1 MRIPLDYYRIL
12 GLPIQAT
19 AEQLQQAHR
28 DRTLQRPRREYSEL
42 ASNARK
48 QLLDEAGAV
57 LSDPEARQAYDA
69 KFLSKTY
76 ELESEPEG
84 SGVAADLA
92 LDPNTPLIDIE
103 PTQFAG
109 ALLLLQEL
117 GEYELVLKLAL
128 PMLSGNNISLKNG
141 RFGDPKLVLP
151 DIVLTAALA
160 CLELGREQW
169 QQSNYD
175 WAATSLE
182 SGQEMLLREGLF
194 PQLRGEIQGELYKLR
209 PYRILELLAIPES
222 KSAERRRGLQLLQ
235 DMLQERSG
243 IDGNGDDQS
252 GLDVDDFLRF
262 IQQIRSHLTVAEQQD
277 LFVAEARRPSAV
289 ATYLAVYALVAR
301 GFAAREPSLIRRAKL
316 MLTQLGRRQDVHLEQ
331 AVTTLLLGQTE
342 EASAALALT
351 QEYELIE
358 FIRQQ
363 SQDAPDLLPGLCLY
377 AQRWLQSEVF
387 PYFRDLAEVQVS
399 LKDYF
404 ADDRVQAYLESLP
417 EATVE
422 EASEWMVTYSPP
434 EPASMAL
441 PPPSNPRS
449 PAVAI
454 TFPLANGSKPL
465 SGDENGYAGPP
476 LRGTTP
482 VPTSP
487 PNLETRATRV
497 RLAAETEAPRSNP
510 RVPPGLGDDDT
521 DSEMLPADAY
531 RGSHGG
537 QPQGT
542 APTNWGGDSSAYG
555 NPPSTRLPVAS
566 RVRGSRPDNPHRPP
580 RSGSGEERP
589 RSARERIP
597 GASLRS
603 SGATGNRLKLDR
615 LVLLLVAGLFGLLF
629 LWFLI
634 RATWGL
640 VAGMFAGPP
649 LKGEQLSI
657 RLDAPPIPI
666 PDPTVGGWG
675 NGPMT
680 EDIAKQVLEE
690 WFAIKT
696 KALGS
701 GHEVDRLANILLDP
715 ALAYWRRL
723 ATSAK
728 QENWYW
734 EYQHKINAAAPV
746 INEADP
752 DRATVEAD
760 VNEIGQYYEGTQVA
774 RTKDETLRIKYELV
788 RVDGQWRIRD
798 WQVME

>member
-28 DRTLQRPRREYSEL
+28 DRTLQLPRREYSEL

-76 ELESEPEG
+76 EVESESDG
-84 SGVAADLA
+84 GGVTADLA

-128 PMLSGNNISLKNG
+128 PMLGGKNISLKNG
-141 RFGDPKLVLP
+141 TFGDPKLVVP

-169 QQSNYD
+169 QQSNYEN
-175 WAATSLE
+175 AATSLE

-209 PYRILELLAIPES
+209 PYRILELLAMPMS
-222 KSAERRRGLQLLQ
+222 KSAQRRRGLQLLQ

-262 IQQIRSHLTVAEQQD
+262 IQQIRSHLTVAEQQE
-277 LFVAEARRPSAV
+277 LFVTEARRPSAV

-301 GFAAREPSLIRRAKL
+301 GFAEREPSLIRRAKL

-331 AVTTLLLGQTE
+331 SVCSLLLGQTE

-358 FIRQQ
+358 FIREQ
-363 SQDAPDLLPGLCLY
+363 SQDSPDLLPGLCLY
-377 AQRWLQSEVF
+377 AERWLQSEVF
-387 PYFRDLAEVQVS
+387 PYFRDLASVQVS

-417 EATVE
+417 ETTVE

-434 EPASMAL
+434 EPASVGL

-454 TFPLANGSKPL
+454 TFPPANGYSPL
-465 SGDENGYAGPP
+465 SGDESH
-476 LRGTTP
+476 LRGTAP
-482 VPTSP
+482 APTSP
-487 PNLETRATRV
+487 PVETRATRV
-497 RLAAETEAPRSNP
+497 RLAADTEPPRSNARLSP
-510 RVPPGLGDDDT
+510 ARGDDGT
-521 DSEMLPADAY
+521 ESQLLSPERSRIDS
-531 RGSHGG
+531 RTGG
-537 QPQGT
+537 
-542 APTNWGGDSSAYG
+542 AESISSG
-555 NPPSTRLPVAS
+555 NPPHSKLPVAD
-566 RVRGSRPDNPHRPP
+566 RVRGTRDNPYGRERPSGEATP
-580 RSGSGEERP
+580 RLNRERGSG
-589 RSARERIP
+589 
-597 GASLRS
+597 GSLRS
-603 SGATGNRLKLDR
+603 SGTTGNRLKLDR
-615 LVLLLVAGLFGLLF
+615 LILLVVAGLFGLLF
-629 LWFLI
+629 LWFLM

-649 LKGEQLSI
+649 LEGEQLSI
-657 RLDAPPIPI
+657 RLDTPPIPI
-666 PDPTVGGWG
+666 PDPAVGGWG
-675 NGPMT
+675 GGPIT
-680 EDIAKQVLEE
+680 AEIAKQVLEE

-701 GHEVDRLANILLDP
+701 KHEVELLSNILLDP
-715 ALAYWRRL
+715 ALTSWRRL

-734 EYQHKINAAAPV
+734 EYQHKINAANPV

-774 RTKDETLRIKYELV
+774 RTKDEKLRIKYELV

>member
-1 MRIPLDYYRIL
+1 VRIPLDYYRIL

-28 DRTLQRPRREYSEL
+28 DRTLGLPRREYSEL

-76 ELESEPEG
+76 EPESEPEG
-84 SGVAADLA
+84 SGVATDLA

-128 PMLSGNNISLKNG
+128 PMLSGKNISLKNG
-141 RFGDPKLVLP
+141 RFGDPKLVVP

-169 QQSNYD
+169 QQSNYEN
-175 WAATSLE
+175 AATSLE

-209 PYRILELLAIPES
+209 PYRILELLALPES
-222 KSAERRRGLQLLQ
+222 KSAQRRRGLQLLQ

-262 IQQIRSHLTVAEQQD
+262 IQQIRSHLTVAEQQE

-301 GFAAREPSLIRRAKL
+301 GFADREPSLIRRAKL

-331 AVTTLLLGQTE
+331 AVCTLLLGQTE

-351 QEYELIE
+351 QEYELID
-358 FIRQQ
+358 FIRGQ

-377 AQRWLQSEVF
+377 AERWLQSEVF
-387 PYFRDLAEVQVS
+387 PYFRDLASVQVS

-434 EPASMAL
+434 EPASVGL

-454 TFPLANGSKPL
+454 SFPLANGSKPL
-465 SGDENGYAGPP
+465 SGNETGYADPP
-476 LRGTTP
+476 RGTAP

-497 RLAAETEAPRSNP
+497 RLADQTEAPRSRP
-510 RVPPGLGDDDT
+510 RLSQGGGMDP
-521 DSEMLPADAY
+521 DSPMLPSERSRIDSPTGVGGES
-531 RGSHGG
+531 GS
-537 QPQGT
+537 
-542 APTNWGGDSSAYG
+542 SG
-555 NPPSTRLPVAS
+555 NPPSSKLPVAD
-566 RVRGSRPDNPHRPP
+566 RVRGTGEEVNNPYRRERP
-580 RSGSGEERP
+580 GAGEERS
-589 RSARERIP
+589 RSVRERGT
-597 GASLRS
+597 GASLRWRP
-603 SGATGNRLKLDR
+603 SGATGAFRREGRLKLDR
-615 LVLLLVAGLFGLLF
+615 LILLLAAGLFGLLF
-629 LWFLI
+629 LWFLM

-649 LKGEQLSI
+649 LEGEQLSI
-657 RLDAPPIPI
+657 RLDAPSIPI
-666 PDPTVGGWG
+666 PAPTVSGWAGG
-675 NGPMT
+675 PLSET
-680 EDIAKQVLEE
+680 IAKQVLEE

-701 GHEVDRLANILLDP
+701 GHQVDLLPNILLDP
-715 ALAYWRRL
+715 ALTYWRRL
-723 ATSAK
+723 ATSAQ

-734 EYQHKINAAAPV
+734 QYQHKINAATPV
-746 INEADP
+746 ISETDP
-752 DRATVEAD
+752 DRASVEAD
-760 VNEIGQYYEGTQVA
+760 VTEIGQYYEGTQLA
-774 RTKDETLRIKYELV
+774 RSKDEKLRIKYELV

-798 WQVME
+798 WQVVE

>member
-28 DRTLQRPRREYSEL
+28 DRTLQLPRREYSEL

-76 ELESEPEG
+76 EVESEPDG
-84 SGVAADLA
+84 GGVTADLA

-103 PTQFAG
+103 RTQFAG

-128 PMLSGNNISLKNG
+128 PMLGGKNINLKNG
-141 RFGDPKLVLP
+141 TFGDPKLVVP

-169 QQSNYD
+169 QQSNYEN
-175 WAATSLE
+175 AATSLE

-209 PYRILELLAIPES
+209 PYRILELLAMPMS
-222 KSAERRRGLQLLQ
+222 KSAQRRRGLQLLQ

-262 IQQIRSHLTVAEQQD
+262 IQQIRSHLTVAEQQE
-277 LFVAEARRPSAV
+277 LFVTEARRPSAV

-301 GFAAREPSLIRRAKL
+301 GFAEREPSLIRRAKL

-331 AVTTLLLGQTE
+331 SVCSLLLGQTE

-358 FIRQQ
+358 FIREQ
-363 SQDAPDLLPGLCLY
+363 SQDSPDLLPGLCLY
-377 AQRWLQSEVF
+377 AERWLQSEVF
-387 PYFRDLAEVQVS
+387 PYFRDLASVQVS

-417 EATVE
+417 ETTVE

-434 EPASMAL
+434 EPASVGL

-454 TFPLANGSKPL
+454 TFPPANGYSPL
-465 SGDENGYAGPP
+465 SGDEGR
-476 LRGTTP
+476 LRGTAP
-482 VPTSP
+482 APTSP
-487 PNLETRATRV
+487 PVETRATRV
-497 RLAAETEAPRSNP
+497 RLAADTEPPRSNA
-510 RVPPGLGDDDT
+510 GLSPAIGDDGT
-521 DSEMLPADAY
+521 ESQLLSPERSRIDS
-531 RGSHGG
+531 RTGG
-537 QPQGT
+537 
-542 APTNWGGDSSAYG
+542 AESSSSG
-555 NPPSTRLPVAS
+555 NSPHSKLPVAD
-566 RVRGSRPDNPHRPP
+566 RVRGTRDNPYGRE
-580 RSGSGEERP
+580 RSSGEERP
-589 RSARERIP
+589 RLNRER
-597 GASLRS
+597 GSGGSLRS
-603 SGATGNRLKLDR
+603 SGTTGNRLKLDR
-615 LVLLLVAGLFGLLF
+615 LILLVVAGLFGLLF
-629 LWFLI
+629 LWFLM

-649 LKGEQLSI
+649 LEGEQLSI
-657 RLDAPPIPI
+657 RLDTPPIPI
-666 PDPTVGGWG
+666 PDPAVGGWG
-675 NGPMT
+675 GGPMT
-680 EDIAKQVLEE
+680 ADIAKQVLEE

-696 KALGS
+696 KALGPK
-701 GHEVDRLANILLDP
+701 HEVELLSNILLDP
-715 ALAYWRRL
+715 ALTYWRRL
-723 ATSAK
+723 ANSAK

-734 EYQHKINAAAPV
+734 EYQHKINAANPV
-746 INEADP
+746 VNEADP

-760 VNEIGQYYEGTQVA
+760 VNEIGQYYEGNQVA
-774 RTKDETLRIKYELV
+774 RTKDEKLRIKYELV